1 MARPPR
7 SKDWTVEVPD
17 DAEWFR
23 AALPQMRSFIRDTV
37 IALDKGLT
45 RAENLSEQVKVLDVR
60 PSDLPVTFD
69 CTLNRPPEDLRIG
82 QARVLTSG
90 GTFTGARDASDWEFI
105 EGGRIRINSIT
116 GLSANTQYRLT
127 LFIR

>member
-1 MARPPR
+1 VSRAPR
-7 SKDWTVEVPD
+7 SKDWTVDVPD

-23 AALPQMRSFIRDTV
+23 AALPQMRSFINDVV

-45 RAENLSEQVKVLDVR
+45 RGDNFSEQVKVLDLR
-60 PSDLPVTFD
+60 ASDLPVTFD

-90 GTFTGARDASDWEFI
+90 GSFSGARDASDWEFI
-105 EGGRIRINSIT
+105 EGGRIRVNSIT
-116 GLSANTQYRLT
+116 GLNSNTLYRLT